1 MMLLFWH
8 TCVVVET
15 PASSPNLTELS
26 GQCPVNGKVKKGTF
40 ALGAGETALFAQILV
55 QPK

>member
-8 TCVVVET
+8 TCVVVEI